1 MMGSSTS
8 LKMPRQKVR
17 ENAFPALVGMAAM
30 LAGIGQPLMT
40 RPAGSIAL
48 AQGRRNRT
56 LTNTD
61 ITTPAVET
69 DVPKDEQPA
78 STHHFFLGESSQHHT
93 FISASQP
100 ELVVNKK
107 KSTHFNP
114 FTSSPSLED
123 LQKGKAFSV
132 SRYIKHAHQKI
143 NKKITTSKS
152 AKDLSVFDPKLTALG
167 QSSVP
172 TNTAP
177 LSPALSHCSSSE
189 EIIISQKH
197 GRITTKLSTS
207 FDSYDSSLSSDN
219 ESVNSATIP
228 STDDIPKL
236 SLDNNRKLLLRS
248 SYFRSEM
255 QFLLAL
261 VDIATRLVIVPK
273 PARMSALH
281 AELTL
286 LNHNLPAEICL
297 PLWCPATTDKP
308 FHHRIVRINPS
319 DAVVLNSAER
329 VE

>member
-1 MMGSSTS
+1 
-8 LKMPRQKVR
+8 MPRQKVR